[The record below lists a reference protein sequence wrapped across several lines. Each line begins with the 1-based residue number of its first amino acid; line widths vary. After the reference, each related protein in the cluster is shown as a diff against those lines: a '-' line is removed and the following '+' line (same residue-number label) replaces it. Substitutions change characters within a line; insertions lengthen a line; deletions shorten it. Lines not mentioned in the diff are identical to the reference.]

1 MNDKI
6 LDSIAYILPAAVTGF
21 VAYYMFKS
29 FLTEQNNE
37 RKMELLASKKKEG
50 LPIKIQAYERLLL
63 FCNRM
68 NPPQIIQR
76 VQSISDDVKLDLEL
90 LLKTIHQEFE
100 HNLVQQLYVSDD
112 AWKAILST
120 KTIIEN
126 QLKQIAD
133 SSKTSEEFRSK
144 ILLNA
149 TFTSEKI
156 DVVNTI
162 LKNEVKKNL

>member
-1 MNDKI
+1 M
-6 LDSIAYILPAAVTGF
+6 
-21 VAYYMFKS
+21 
-29 FLTEQNNE
+29 
-37 RKMELLASKKKEG
+37 
-50 LPIKIQAYERLLL
+50 
-63 FCNRM
+63 
-68 NPPQIIQR
+68 
-76 VQSISDDVKLDLEL
+76 
-90 LLKTIHQEFE
+90 
-100 HNLVQQLYVSDD
+100 QQLYVSDD